1 MTPYCYPRRIFD
13 SRVDRVE
20 VLAVADTAYTAV
32 TVVDMMIAG
41 IEVEVLEKCIPWV
54 GSCSPLKGEIR

>member
-1 MTPYCYPRRIFD
+1 MRPYCYPRRILD
-13 SRVDRVE
+13 SRCDRVE

-41 IEVEVLEKCIPWV
+41 IGVEVLEKYIPWV
-54 GSCSPLKGEIR
+54 ESCSPLKGEIR